1 MNSRGASWEDLSL
14 SPSKST
20 PFGFLTCH
28 RLTQPGPAMMRQQPR
43 LQNPEGVGD
52 LSVTAHSLPEARVT
66 SVSRSGPQMSSSL
79 IWRCLATAGK
89 KNVDRLH

>member
-1 MNSRGASWEDLSL
+1 MGRSL
-14 SPSKST
+14 
-20 PFGFLTCH
+20 PFS
-28 RLTQPGPAMMRQQPR
+28 QQIHSLRIPHMPR